1 MLRCR
6 VGHER
11 EYRAPQRSRLL
22 RVSGGADMDLE
33 PSLIRRLLLPLVGLV
48 ACVQSAQDVGASART
63 LNSAKAGSAQSSS
76 SLPGPVLLSPDVS
89 PPVARPL
96 PAGFK
101 FQATYLPDGFV
112 ESKNAKFTAFTF
124 GTDATSVREAPALF
138 RVWMRSGSGRPE
150 FIIVIAE
157 STGRS
162 DNAIRPSGLRNARA
176 DSQMRPGVQ
185 VFVTSN
191 QGWDVRWTERGVDV
205 RVIVQAPSVTPKNIK
220 SFVAGVQLT

>member
-76 SLPGPVLLSPDVS
+76 SLPGPVLPPPDVK

-101 FQATYLPDGFV
+101 FEATYLPDGFV

-138 RVWMRSGSGRPE
+138 RERPRSFR
-150 FIIVIAE
+150 
-157 STGRS
+157 RS
-162 DNAIRPSGLRNARA
+162 S
-176 DSQMRPGVQ
+176 
-185 VFVTSN
+185 
-191 QGWDVRWTERGVDV
+191 
-205 RVIVQAPSVTPKNIK
+205 
-220 SFVAGVQLT
+220 